1 MKQYIQLFKDCYH
14 TIPWRTW
21 ASFTA
26 AIIMHTWWLIIPQY
40 MGQMTAAIL
49 NKQPTILEHVAII
62 IATLTICTI
71 IIERIENLIWDY
83 LSSKLEATRLIYYR
97 SKLMWLSHRQ
107 ITSEWSGKVI
117 SRANRWVSAEVQIY
131 FSLTRMITTV
141 GYRGWIILYLLLSK
155 FPQATVPVIIIIA
168 ILLGLQYRFGSKSEL
183 ITKAQTEI
191 NEIDTKNLVRQTQE
205 HLMVMI
211 NNKQQF
217 ENQNNKKILK
227 DYAINETKIAAY
239 NYTIYDI
246 LHLLFRLAEIGIIF
260 RIGQMVIQGTM
271 TFDVITTT
279 TVYVRFFRWP
289 LEAGIN
295 RFMIINKQSEYY
307 HKLYQFAHQIP
318 EITNGILPYHY
329 DRGDISF
336 NQVRF
341 GYHADNILFDN
352 FDLTISGGSKIAL
365 VGHSGSGKSTVI
377 KLILRLYD
385 IQWGSIMID
394 NQELTQLDIT
404 SVYDHVWYLTQ
415 EPAIFDG
422 TIRENL
428 TYWVKSEQNT
438 TDQQLIEACK
448 HAMFDSV
455 LDNMKDGLDTMVGER
470 WIKLSWGEKQRLAI
484 ARLFLKNPKI
494 LILDEPT
501 AALDSISEHAIT
513 KALETI
519 STGRTTIVIAHR
531 LQTVMNADRII
542 VMDHG
547 QIIQSGTHDQLL
559 AQDGMYRSLVNLQSG
574 MIEE

>member
-1 MKQYIQLFKDCYH
+1 
-14 TIPWRTW
+14 
-21 ASFTA
+21 
-26 AIIMHTWWLIIPQY
+26 
-40 MGQMTAAIL
+40 
-49 NKQPTILEHVAII
+49 
-62 IATLTICTI
+62 
-71 IIERIENLIWDY
+71 
-83 LSSKLEATRLIYYR
+83 
-97 SKLMWLSHRQ
+97 
-107 ITSEWSGKVI
+107 
-117 SRANRWVSAEVQIY
+117 
-131 FSLTRMITTV
+131 
-141 GYRGWIILYLLLSK
+141 
-155 FPQATVPVIIIIA
+155 
-168 ILLGLQYRFGSKSEL
+168 
-183 ITKAQTEI
+183 
-191 NEIDTKNLVRQTQE
+191 
-205 HLMVMI
+205 MVMI